1 MSAKPRAV
9 IWRERGPCK
18 TASKGAER
26 LRIVNSRISKLID
39 GARWL
44 VMPVLVGCALSV
56 QVQAQ
61 NENSPAPTPS
71 PQAEQPRP
79 AEGDMQLLPKLNL
92 SDEQRAQLL
101 AIKQQLDQDLMPAQL
116 RLRQARRALN
126 QAINSENPDQ
136 NLVNERVREAA
147 AAQAAVFQLR
157 AQAEFKVRQVLTPE
171 QLRTFRQLIREQR
184 EAQQRQRQLEGNNP
198 NGGQRNRLPG
208 ANQPPKAQ
216 TNNGGNPT
224 PAEIRRE
231 RRQQRRQ
238 LNGATHT
245 PKP

>member
-1 MSAKPRAV
+1 MNRHIA
-9 IWRERGPCK
+9 
-18 TASKGAER
+18 
-26 LRIVNSRISKLID
+26 KLID

-44 VMPVLVGCALSV
+44 VVPALIACAFV
-56 QVQAQ
+56 MQAQAQ

-71 PQAEQPRP
+71 PQVEQPRP

-92 SDEQRAQLL
+92 TDEQRAQLL
-101 AIKQQLDQDLMPAQL
+101 AIKQQLDQDMLPAQV

-126 QAINSENPDQ
+126 QAINAENPDQ

-147 AAQAAVFQLR
+147 TAQASVFQLR

-171 QLRTFRQLIREQR
+171 QLQKLRILRREQR
-184 EAQQRQRQLEGNNP
+184 EALQRQRQLEGNRP
-198 NGGQRNRLPG
+198 NGGQPNRLPG
-208 ANQPPKAQ
+208 PNQTPKAQ
-216 TNNGGNPT
+216 NQNGSNPT

-238 LNGATHT
+238 LNGVPRP